1 MLKKLYQKDGLII
14 VFNEPQPMDLCYSFI
29 KYINDKDIND
39 KDINDKIKNYY
50 IDKGYKYKS
59 D

>member
-14 VFNEPQPMDLCYSFI
+14 VFNEPQPIDFCYSFI

-39 KDINDKIKNYY
+39 KDINDKKKNYY